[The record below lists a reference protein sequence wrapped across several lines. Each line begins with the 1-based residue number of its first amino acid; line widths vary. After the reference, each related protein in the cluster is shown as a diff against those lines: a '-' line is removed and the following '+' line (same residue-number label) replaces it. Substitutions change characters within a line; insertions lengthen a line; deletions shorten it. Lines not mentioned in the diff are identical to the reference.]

1 MRTDIHPQH
10 PAQTSDRPAAPA
22 PAPAPARERGA
33 AAAFAVTAAV
43 VVVTA
48 ALLLTACSATVSSAR
63 HPSPAPVTSRADGTG
78 HPTVPVHGNLIWLLT
93 RSALSQLLAD
103 PSIRAEL
110 QAAQVYEILQPGQQ
124 PVTGFAAKPVVTFAF
139 AAALEDAVNSG
150 QIPAGTY
157 GVLYDPEAW
166 SFTPAAE
173 QRDPVLAATQA
184 AAVAHGHGL
193 RLIVTPALNL
203 TTVLQPGSTQPRW
216 RQFLDLNLVGSLARV
231 ADVIELQAQSLER
244 DSGTY
249 AGFVKAAAAQA
260 SAANPAVTVLAGL
273 STNPPGAPVSSQ
285 HLAAAIQA
293 TRSVVAGYWLNIP
306 GQGPRCPT
314 CNAPRP
320 DIAIQTLQALR

>member
-1 MRTDIHPQH
+1 MRTGIRPQ
-10 PAQTSDRPAAPA
+10 RPVQI
-22 PAPAPARERGA
+22 PAPAREHG
-33 AAAFAVTAAV
+33 AAAFALTAV
-43 VVVTA
+43 VVA
-48 ALLLTACSATVSSAR
+48 AAAWLLAACSATVSSGS
-63 HPSPAPVTSRADGTG
+63 HPSPGPLVSQTGGTG
-78 HPTVPVHGNLIWLLT
+78 HVTAPGHGNLAWLLT

-103 PSIRAEL
+103 RGVRAEL
-110 QAAQVYEILQPGQQ
+110 EAAQVYEILQPGQQ
-124 PVTGFAAKPVVTFAF
+124 PLTGFAAQPVVTFAS
-139 AAALEDAVNSG
+139 AAALESAVNGG
-150 QIPAGTY
+150 QIPPGTW

-166 SFTPAAE
+166 SFTPAVE

-184 AAVAHGHGL
+184 AAVAHAHGL

-203 TTVLQPGSTQPRW
+203 TTVLQPGSAQPRW
-216 RQFLDLNLVGSLARV
+216 QQFLGLDLIGRLARV
-231 ADVIELQAQSLER
+231 ADVIELQAQSLEL

-285 HLAAAIQA
+285 HLTAAILA
-293 TRSVVAGYWLNIP
+293 TRSLVAGYWLNIP

-320 DIAIQTLQALR
+320 DIAIQTLQALH

>member
-1 MRTDIHPQH
+1 MT
-10 PAQTSDRPAAPA
+10 
-22 PAPAPARERGA
+22 A
-33 AAAFAVTAAV
+33 AAAVTAAW
-43 VVVTA
+43 
-48 ALLLTACSATVSSAR
+48 LLAACSATVSSGT
-63 HPSPAPVTSRADGTG
+63 HPSPTPHISQTGGGTG
-78 HPTVPVHGNLIWLLT
+78 HVTVPAHGNPAWLLT

-103 PSIRAEL
+103 PGVRAEL

-124 PVTGFAAKPVVTFAF
+124 PLTGFAAKPVVTFAS
-139 AAALEDAVNSG
+139 AAALKDAVNSG

-184 AAVAHGHGL
+184 AAAAHGHGL

-203 TTVLQPGSTQPRW
+203 ATVVQPASTQPRW
-216 RQFLDLNLVGSLARV
+216 RQFLDLNLAGSLARV

-273 STNPPGAPVSSQ
+273 STNPPGTPVSSQ
-285 HLAAAIQA
+285 HLTAAILA
-293 TRSVVAGYWLNIP
+293 TRSMVAGYWLNIP

-320 DIAIQTLQALR
+320 DVAIQALQALR